1 MNEQPNVHDAEGSHE
16 RRRELSS
23 SGIPFEKRKSVTAE
37 PGTDEYKNGNDEP
50 YVAPSR
56 NVILHL
62 APRYSHGPR

>member
-1 MNEQPNVHDAEGSHE
+1 MRKDRMNEDVSCLAQAY
-16 RRRELSS
+16 RW
-23 SGIPFEKRKSVTAE
+23 KSVTAE
-37 PGTDEYKNGNDEP
+37 PGTDEYKDTNDEP